1 MKKRKSIILAMS
13 LIMMTAGMKA
23 TSFADAGD
31 SANIILTDKQIE
43 KHKENNDLQ
52 SVMKERGEELE
63 KKAGAVEMGMSLDEY
78 EKLMD
83 SDDAQKKE
91 KAKEAGVAGRYQA
104 IYQSRIDAGFSDL
117 NLYIA
122 DYTREN
128 LERYA
133 SVCFSFI
140 DDHNKSR
147 KRAIIIVTNNYSKEI
162 NKLNK
167 ELGIDETYEMIPVPK
182 KEDPARSKEYI
193 ISDEDRKA
201 GIEDVSIDDKN
212 FPDENFRK
220 VVKEEFDSN
229 KNDVLDKDEII
240 NARKIDL
247 IESDNGTEVKSV
259 EGIEKL
265 SFLED
270 ASLGYSE
277 ISEIDISKNL
287 NLRRLS
293 LASTKVS
300 NLDTSNNQLLWYL
313 DFTGTNVSSIDL
325 TKNPKLEQIH
335 GFDSKIKEID
345 VSQNPELLRLD
356 VCRTAISKI
365 DVSNNPKLFA
375 LNFEETGVSEIDV
388 SKNKD
393 LYEVYASNS
402 KISEI
407 DVSNNEKLGHI
418 RVTGTKVKNL
428 DLSHNPNLVFVMAEE
443 TDMKTLDL
451 GHNHDIIEILANNSN
466 LENIIFPY
474 KTGIKTME
482 LGGTKLKNL
491 SIQGDK
497 YIVGLDI
504 SNTDI
509 SNLDVSKAEGL
520 SRLEVEGT
528 PIKNLNIKNNKSLRI
543 FNISNTNIEDMKN
556 IDLSENEKDRLDT
569 LSAENAG
576 IESIKLPKEMSE
588 IATIK
593 LANNNLAIVDL
604 SNASNAWHEK
614 SISPQEIEVEGLVQ
628 NGNIKVNMASLVDDL
643 SKIKIDDTDSYSYKD
658 GVVTFKNK
666 KRINKFKYEYETGT
680 NDEILK
686 NMTVNV
692 TVKSKFVPSSS
703 SSRSRSNNHS
713 SSVSNLENNEEINL
727 KDNRSEKN
735 DVDKIKSLIKAKNSR
750 ISGSNRFSTAVEVS
764 KINYKKSETVILA
777 NSEKAT
783 DILTTSPLAESLEC
797 PVLYTKDNAIPEETI
812 SEMERLGVK
821 RVIVIGGKKSV
832 SDSVFK
838 ELSSKYELNRVA
850 GSDRFDTANK
860 IAKEVVKRSSEKK
873 KAIMVSSESYVD
885 ALTISSL
892 ATKENIP
899 IVITNS
905 KNLSEKTEEFLK
917 NNEIK
922 EIVYVGGNNSISNE
936 VQKETEKKGI
946 KTVAR
951 YAGKDR
957 YETATIISNN
967 VRPDSDFSVYVNGEN
982 LSDAITANS
991 LCANLKSPILLVKK
1005 DTIPDSV
1012 KKTMNGKA
1020 RFNRIIVGGENSVS
1034 RNVEKEIKEN

>member
-1 MKKRKSIILAMS
+1 MKKRKSIILALS

-23 TSFADAGD
+23 ASFADAGD
-31 SANIILTDKQIE
+31 SANITLTDKQIE

-52 SVMKERGEELE
+52 LAMKKRGKELE

-78 EKLMD
+78 EKFMD
-83 SDDAQKKE
+83 SDDTKKKE
-91 KAKEAGVAGRYQA
+91 KAREAGVAGRYQA

-128 LERYA
+128 LGRYA

-147 KRAIIIVTNNYSKEI
+147 ERAIIIVTNNYSKEI

-167 ELGIDETYEMIPVPK
+167 KLGLDESYEMIPVPE
-182 KEDPARSKEYI
+182 KEDPAISKEYI

-201 GIEDVSIDDKN
+201 EIEDVSIDDKN
-212 FPDENFRK
+212 FPDANFRK
-220 VVKEEFDSN
+220 IVKEEFDNN
-229 KNDVLDKDEII
+229 KNDVLDKEEII

-247 IESDNGTEVKSV
+247 IEIDNGEEVESV
-259 EGIEKL
+259 EGMEKL

-270 ASLGYSE
+270 ASLGYSK
-277 ISEIDISKNL
+277 ISEIDVSKNT
-287 NLRRLS
+287 NLRKLS
-293 LASTKVS
+293 LAGTKVS

-335 GFDSKIKEID
+335 GFESKIKEID
-345 VSQNPELLRLD
+345 VSKNPELLRLD

-388 SKNKD
+388 SKNKN

-520 SRLEVEGT
+520 SRLEVEG
-528 PIKNLNIKNNKSLRI
+528 
-543 FNISNTNIEDMKN
+543 
-556 IDLSENEKDRLDT
+556 
-569 LSAENAG
+569 
-576 IESIKLPKEMSE
+576 
-588 IATIK
+588 
-593 LANNNLAIVDL
+593 
-604 SNASNAWHEK
+604 
-614 SISPQEIEVEGLVQ
+614 LVQ

-643 SKIKIDDTDSYSYKD
+643 SKIKIADTDSYSYKD

-764 KINYKKSETVILA
+764 KMNYKKSETVILA

-797 PVLYTKDNAIPEETI
+797 PVLYTKDNDIPEETI

-1034 RNVEKEIKEN
+1034 KNVEKEIKEN

>member
-1 MKKRKSIILAMS
+1 
-13 LIMMTAGMKA
+13 
-23 TSFADAGD
+23 
-31 SANIILTDKQIE
+31 
-43 KHKENNDLQ
+43 
-52 SVMKERGEELE
+52 
-63 KKAGAVEMGMSLDEY
+63 
-78 EKLMD
+78 MD
-83 SDDAQKKE
+83 SDDTKKKE
-91 KAKEAGVAGRYQA
+91 
-104 IYQSRIDAGFSDL
+104 
-117 NLYIA
+117 
-122 DYTREN
+122 
-128 LERYA
+128 
-133 SVCFSFI
+133 
-140 DDHNKSR
+140 
-147 KRAIIIVTNNYSKEI
+147 
-162 NKLNK
+162 
-167 ELGIDETYEMIPVPK
+167 
-182 KEDPARSKEYI
+182 KEDPAISKEYI

-201 GIEDVSIDDKN
+201 EIEDVSIDDKN
-212 FPDENFRK
+212 FPDANFRK
-220 VVKEEFDSN
+220 IVKEEFDNN
-229 KNDVLDKDEII
+229 KNDVLDKEEII

-247 IESDNGTEVKSV
+247 IEIDNGEEVESV
-259 EGIEKL
+259 EGMEKL

-270 ASLGYSE
+270 ASLGYSK
-277 ISEIDISKNL
+277 ISEIDVSKNT
-287 NLRRLS
+287 NLRKLS
-293 LASTKVS
+293 LAGTKVS

-335 GFDSKIKEID
+335 GFESKIKEID
-345 VSQNPELLRLD
+345 VSKNPELLRLD

-388 SKNKD
+388 SKNKN

-520 SRLEVEGT
+520 SRLEVEG
-528 PIKNLNIKNNKSLRI
+528 
-543 FNISNTNIEDMKN
+543 
-556 IDLSENEKDRLDT
+556 
-569 LSAENAG
+569 
-576 IESIKLPKEMSE
+576 
-588 IATIK
+588 
-593 LANNNLAIVDL
+593 
-604 SNASNAWHEK
+604 
-614 SISPQEIEVEGLVQ
+614 LVQ

-643 SKIKIDDTDSYSYKD
+643 SKIKIADTDSYSYKD

-764 KINYKKSETVILA
+764 KMNYKKSETVILA

-1034 RNVEKEIKEN
+1034 KNVEKEIKEN

>member
-1 MKKRKSIILAMS
+1 
-13 LIMMTAGMKA
+13 
-23 TSFADAGD
+23 
-31 SANIILTDKQIE
+31 
-43 KHKENNDLQ
+43 
-52 SVMKERGEELE
+52 
-63 KKAGAVEMGMSLDEY
+63 
-78 EKLMD
+78 MD
-83 SDDAQKKE
+83 SDDTKKKE
-91 KAKEAGVAGRYQA
+91 KAREAGVAGRYQA

-128 LERYA
+128 LGRYA

-147 KRAIIIVTNNYSKEI
+147 ERAIIIVTNNYSKEI

-167 ELGIDETYEMIPVPK
+167 KLGLDESYEMIPVPE
-182 KEDPARSKEYI
+182 KEDPAISKEYI

-201 GIEDVSIDDKN
+201 EIEDVSIDDKN
-212 FPDENFRK
+212 FPDANFRK
-220 VVKEEFDSN
+220 IVKEEFDNN
-229 KNDVLDKDEII
+229 KNDVLDKEEII

-247 IESDNGTEVKSV
+247 IEIDNGEEVESV
-259 EGIEKL
+259 EGMEKL

-270 ASLGYSE
+270 ASLGYSK
-277 ISEIDISKNL
+277 ISEIDVSKNT
-287 NLRRLS
+287 NLRKLS
-293 LASTKVS
+293 LAGTKVS

-335 GFDSKIKEID
+335 GFESKIKEID
-345 VSQNPELLRLD
+345 VSKNPELLRLD

-388 SKNKD
+388 SKNKN

-520 SRLEVEGT
+520 SRLEVEG
-528 PIKNLNIKNNKSLRI
+528 
-543 FNISNTNIEDMKN
+543 
-556 IDLSENEKDRLDT
+556 
-569 LSAENAG
+569 
-576 IESIKLPKEMSE
+576 
-588 IATIK
+588 
-593 LANNNLAIVDL
+593 
-604 SNASNAWHEK
+604 
-614 SISPQEIEVEGLVQ
+614 LVQ

-643 SKIKIDDTDSYSYKD
+643 SKIKIADTDSYSYKD

-764 KINYKKSETVILA
+764 KMNYKKSETVILA

-1034 RNVEKEIKEN
+1034 KNVEKEIKEN

>member
-1 MKKRKSIILAMS
+1 MKKRKSIILALS

-23 TSFADAGD
+23 ASFADAGD
-31 SANIILTDKQIE
+31 SANITLTDKQIE

-52 SVMKERGEELE
+52 LAMKKRGEELE

-182 KEDPARSKEYI
+182 KEDPAISKEYI

-220 VVKEEFDSN
+220 IVKEEFDSN

-300 NLDTSNNQLLWYL
+300 NLDISNNQLLWYL
-313 DFTGTNVSSIDL
+313 DFTGTSVSSIDL

-335 GFDSKIKEID
+335 GVDSKIKEID
-345 VSQNPELLRLD
+345 VSKNPELLRLD

-443 TDMKTLDL
+443 TDMKTLGL

-520 SRLEVEGT
+520 SRLEVEG
-528 PIKNLNIKNNKSLRI
+528 
-543 FNISNTNIEDMKN
+543 
-556 IDLSENEKDRLDT
+556 
-569 LSAENAG
+569 
-576 IESIKLPKEMSE
+576 
-588 IATIK
+588 
-593 LANNNLAIVDL
+593 
-604 SNASNAWHEK
+604 
-614 SISPQEIEVEGLVQ
+614 LVQ

-643 SKIKIDDTDSYSYKD
+643 SKIKIADTDSYSYKD

-764 KINYKKSETVILA
+764 KMNYKKSETVILA

-797 PVLYTKDNAIPEETI
+797 PVLYTKDNDIPEETI

-1005 DTIPDSV
+1005 DTIPDPV
-1012 KKTMNGKA
+1012 KKTMDGKA

-1034 RNVEKEIKEN
+1034 KNVEKEIKEN

>member
-1 MKKRKSIILAMS
+1 
-13 LIMMTAGMKA
+13 
-23 TSFADAGD
+23 
-31 SANIILTDKQIE
+31 
-43 KHKENNDLQ
+43 
-52 SVMKERGEELE
+52 
-63 KKAGAVEMGMSLDEY
+63 
-78 EKLMD
+78 MD
-83 SDDAQKKE
+83 SDDTKKKE
-91 KAKEAGVAGRYQA
+91 
-104 IYQSRIDAGFSDL
+104 
-117 NLYIA
+117 
-122 DYTREN
+122 
-128 LERYA
+128 
-133 SVCFSFI
+133 
-140 DDHNKSR
+140 
-147 KRAIIIVTNNYSKEI
+147 
-162 NKLNK
+162 
-167 ELGIDETYEMIPVPK
+167 
-182 KEDPARSKEYI
+182 KEDPAISKEYI

-201 GIEDVSIDDKN
+201 EIEDVSIDDKN
-212 FPDENFRK
+212 FPDANFRK
-220 VVKEEFDSN
+220 IVKEEFDNN
-229 KNDVLDKDEII
+229 KNDVLDKEEII

-247 IESDNGTEVKSV
+247 IEIDNGEEVESV
-259 EGIEKL
+259 EGMEKL

-270 ASLGYSE
+270 ASLGYSK
-277 ISEIDISKNL
+277 ISEIDVSKNT
-287 NLRRLS
+287 NLRKLS
-293 LASTKVS
+293 LAGTKVS

-335 GFDSKIKEID
+335 GFESKIKEID
-345 VSQNPELLRLD
+345 VSKNPELLRLD

-388 SKNKD
+388 SKNKN

-520 SRLEVEGT
+520 SRLEVEG
-528 PIKNLNIKNNKSLRI
+528 
-543 FNISNTNIEDMKN
+543 
-556 IDLSENEKDRLDT
+556 
-569 LSAENAG
+569 
-576 IESIKLPKEMSE
+576 
-588 IATIK
+588 
-593 LANNNLAIVDL
+593 
-604 SNASNAWHEK
+604 
-614 SISPQEIEVEGLVQ
+614 LVQ

-643 SKIKIDDTDSYSYKD
+643 SKIKIADTDSYSYKD

-727 KDNRSEKN
+727 KDNISEKN

-764 KINYKKSETVILA
+764 KMNYKKSETVILA

-860 IAKEVVKRSSEKK
+860 IAKEVVKISSEKK

-1034 RNVEKEIKEN
+1034 KNVEKEIKEN

>member
-23 TSFADAGD
+23 ASFADAGD

-52 SVMKERGEELE
+52 SAMKERGEELE

-182 KEDPARSKEYI
+182 KEDPAISKEYI

-335 GFDSKIKEID
+335 GVDSKIKEID
-345 VSQNPELLRLD
+345 VSKNPELLRLD
-356 VCRTAISKI
+356 VCRTSISKI

-604 SNASNAWHEK
+604 SNASNAWYEK

-643 SKIKIDDTDSYSYKD
+643 SKIKIADTDSYSYKD

-692 TVKSKFVPSSS
+692 TVKSKFLPSSS

-764 KINYKKSETVILA
+764 KMNYKKSETVILA

-873 KAIMVSSESYVD
+873 KAIMVSSESYAD

-1005 DTIPDSV
+1005 DTIPDPV
-1012 KKTMNGKA
+1012 KKTMDGKA

-1034 RNVEKEIKEN
+1034 KNVEKEIKEN

>member
-1 MKKRKSIILAMS
+1 
-13 LIMMTAGMKA
+13 
-23 TSFADAGD
+23 
-31 SANIILTDKQIE
+31 
-43 KHKENNDLQ
+43 
-52 SVMKERGEELE
+52 
-63 KKAGAVEMGMSLDEY
+63 
-78 EKLMD
+78 MD
-83 SDDAQKKE
+83 SDDTKKKE
-91 KAKEAGVAGRYQA
+91 
-104 IYQSRIDAGFSDL
+104 
-117 NLYIA
+117 
-122 DYTREN
+122 
-128 LERYA
+128 
-133 SVCFSFI
+133 
-140 DDHNKSR
+140 
-147 KRAIIIVTNNYSKEI
+147 
-162 NKLNK
+162 
-167 ELGIDETYEMIPVPK
+167 
-182 KEDPARSKEYI
+182 KEDPAISKEYI

-201 GIEDVSIDDKN
+201 EIEDVSIDDKN
-212 FPDENFRK
+212 FPDVNFRK
-220 VVKEEFDSN
+220 IVKEEFDNN
-229 KNDVLDKDEII
+229 KNDVLDKEEII

-247 IESDNGTEVKSV
+247 IEIDNGEEVESV
-259 EGIEKL
+259 EGMEKL

-270 ASLGYSE
+270 ASLGYSK
-277 ISEIDISKNL
+277 ISEIDVSKNT
-287 NLRRLS
+287 NLRKLS
-293 LASTKVS
+293 LAGTKVS

-388 SKNKD
+388 SKNKN

-520 SRLEVEGT
+520 SRLEVEG
-528 PIKNLNIKNNKSLRI
+528 
-543 FNISNTNIEDMKN
+543 
-556 IDLSENEKDRLDT
+556 
-569 LSAENAG
+569 
-576 IESIKLPKEMSE
+576 
-588 IATIK
+588 
-593 LANNNLAIVDL
+593 
-604 SNASNAWHEK
+604 
-614 SISPQEIEVEGLVQ
+614 LVQ

-643 SKIKIDDTDSYSYKD
+643 SKIKIADTDSYSYKD

-727 KDNRSEKN
+727 KDNISEKN

-764 KINYKKSETVILA
+764 KMNYKKSETVILA

-797 PVLYTKDNAIPEETI
+797 PVLYTKDNDIPEETI

-860 IAKEVVKRSSEKK
+860 IAKEVVKISSEKK

-1034 RNVEKEIKEN
+1034 KNVEKEIKEN

>member
-1 MKKRKSIILAMS
+1 MKKRKSIILALS

-23 TSFADAGD
+23 ASFADAWD
-31 SANIILTDKQIE
+31 SANITLTDKQIE

-52 SVMKERGEELE
+52 SAMKKRGKELE

-78 EKLMD
+78 EKFMS
-83 SDDAQKKE
+83 SDDTKKKE
-91 KAKEAGVAGRYQA
+91 KAREAGVAGRYQA

-128 LERYA
+128 LGRYA

-147 KRAIIIVTNNYSKEI
+147 ERAIIIVTNNYSKEI

-167 ELGIDETYEMIPVPK
+167 KLGLDESYEMIPVPE
-182 KEDPARSKEYI
+182 KEDPAISKEYI

-201 GIEDVSIDDKN
+201 EIEDVSIDDKN
-212 FPDENFRK
+212 FPDANFRK
-220 VVKEEFDSN
+220 IVKEEFDNN
-229 KNDVLDKDEII
+229 KNDVLDKEEII

-247 IESDNGTEVKSV
+247 IEIDNGEEVESV
-259 EGIEKL
+259 EGMEKL

-270 ASLGYSE
+270 ASLGYSK
-277 ISEIDISKNL
+277 ISEIDVSKNT
-287 NLRRLS
+287 NLRKLS
-293 LASTKVS
+293 LAGTKVS

-345 VSQNPELLRLD
+345 VSKNPELLRLD

-643 SKIKIDDTDSYSYKD
+643 SKIKIADTDSYSYKD
-658 GVVTFKNK
+658 GVITFKNK

>member
-1 MKKRKSIILAMS
+1 MKKRKSIILALS

-23 TSFADAGD
+23 ASFADAGD
-31 SANIILTDKQIE
+31 SANITLTDKQIE

-52 SVMKERGEELE
+52 LAMKKRGKELE

-78 EKLMD
+78 EKFMD
-83 SDDAQKKE
+83 SDDTKKKE
-91 KAKEAGVAGRYQA
+91 KAREAGVAGRYQA

-128 LERYA
+128 LGRYT

-147 KRAIIIVTNNYSKEI
+147 ERAIIIVTNNYSKEI

-167 ELGIDETYEMIPVPK
+167 KLGLDESYEMIPVPE
-182 KEDPARSKEYI
+182 KEDPAISKEYI

-201 GIEDVSIDDKN
+201 EIEDVSIDDKN
-212 FPDENFRK
+212 FPDANFRK
-220 VVKEEFDSN
+220 IVKEEFDNN
-229 KNDVLDKDEII
+229 KNDVLDKEEII

-247 IESDNGTEVKSV
+247 IEIDNGEEVESV
-259 EGIEKL
+259 EGMEKL

-270 ASLGYSE
+270 ASLGYSK
-277 ISEIDISKNL
+277 ISEIDVSKNT
-287 NLRRLS
+287 NLRKLS
-293 LASTKVS
+293 LAGTKVS

-345 VSQNPELLRLD
+345 VSKNPELRRLD

-643 SKIKIDDTDSYSYKD
+643 SKIKIADTDSYSYKD

-764 KINYKKSETVILA
+764 KMNYKKSETVILA

-873 KAIMVSSESYVD
+873 KAIMVSSESYAD

-1005 DTIPDSV
+1005 DTIPDPV
-1012 KKTMNGKA
+1012 KKTMDGKA

-1034 RNVEKEIKEN
+1034 KNVEKEIKEN

>member
-335 GFDSKIKEID
+335 GVDSKIKEID
-345 VSQNPELLRLD
+345 VSKNPELLRLD

-556 IDLSENEKDRLDT
+556 IDLSENEKERLDT

-593 LANNNLAIVDL
+593 LANNNLAIVHL
-604 SNASNAWHEK
+604 SNASNAWYEK

-643 SKIKIDDTDSYSYKD
+643 SKIKIADTDSYSYKD

-680 NDEILK
+680 NDKILK

-692 TVKSKFVPSSS
+692 TVKSKFLPSSS

-764 KINYKKSETVILA
+764 KMNYKKSETVILA

-873 KAIMVSSESYVD
+873 KAIMVSSESYAD

-1005 DTIPDSV
+1005 DTIPDPV
-1012 KKTMNGKA
+1012 KKTMDGKA

-1034 RNVEKEIKEN
+1034 KNVEKEIKEN

>member
-1 MKKRKSIILAMS
+1 MKKRKSIILALS

-23 TSFADAGD
+23 ASFADAGD
-31 SANIILTDKQIE
+31 SANITLTDKQIE

-52 SVMKERGEELE
+52 SAMKKRGKELE

-78 EKLMD
+78 EKFMD
-83 SDDAQKKE
+83 SDDTKKKE
-91 KAKEAGVAGRYQA
+91 KAREAGVAGRYQA

-128 LERYA
+128 LGRYA

-147 KRAIIIVTNNYSKEI
+147 ERAIIIVTNNYSKEI

-167 ELGIDETYEMIPVPK
+167 KLGLDESYEMIPVPE
-182 KEDPARSKEYI
+182 KEDPAISKEYI

-201 GIEDVSIDDKN
+201 EIEDVSIDDKN
-212 FPDENFRK
+212 FPDANFRK
-220 VVKEEFDSN
+220 IVKEEFDNN
-229 KNDVLDKDEII
+229 KNDVLDKEEII

-247 IESDNGTEVKSV
+247 IEIDNGEEVESV
-259 EGIEKL
+259 EGMEKL

-270 ASLGYSE
+270 ASLGYSK
-277 ISEIDISKNL
+277 ISEIDVSKNT
-287 NLRRLS
+287 NLRKLS
-293 LASTKVS
+293 LAGTKVS

-345 VSQNPELLRLD
+345 VSKNPELLRLD

-520 SRLEVEGT
+520 SRLEVEG
-528 PIKNLNIKNNKSLRI
+528 
-543 FNISNTNIEDMKN
+543 
-556 IDLSENEKDRLDT
+556 
-569 LSAENAG
+569 
-576 IESIKLPKEMSE
+576 
-588 IATIK
+588 
-593 LANNNLAIVDL
+593 
-604 SNASNAWHEK
+604 
-614 SISPQEIEVEGLVQ
+614 LVQ

-643 SKIKIDDTDSYSYKD
+643 SKIKIADTDSYSYKD

-764 KINYKKSETVILA
+764 KMNYKKSETVILA

-797 PVLYTKDNAIPEETI
+797 PVLYTKDNDIPEETI

-873 KAIMVSSESYVD
+873 KAIMVSSESYAD

-1005 DTIPDSV
+1005 DTIPDPV
-1012 KKTMNGKA
+1012 KKTMDGKA

-1034 RNVEKEIKEN
+1034 KNVEKEIKEN

>member
-52 SVMKERGEELE
+52 SAMKERGEELE

-182 KEDPARSKEYI
+182 KEDPAISKEYI

-335 GFDSKIKEID
+335 GVDSKIKEID
-345 VSQNPELLRLD
+345 VSKNPELLRLD

-504 SNTDI
+504 LNTDI

-604 SNASNAWHEK
+604 SNASNAWYEK

-643 SKIKIDDTDSYSYKD
+643 SKIKIADTDSYSYKD

-680 NDEILK
+680 NDKILK

-692 TVKSKFVPSSS
+692 TVKSKFLPSSS

-764 KINYKKSETVILA
+764 KMNYKKSETVILA

-873 KAIMVSSESYVD
+873 KAIMVSSESYAD

-1005 DTIPDSV
+1005 DTIPDPV

>member
-23 TSFADAGD
+23 ASFADAGD

-52 SVMKERGEELE
+52 SAMKERGEELE

-335 GFDSKIKEID
+335 GVDSKIKEID
-345 VSQNPELLRLD
+345 VSKNPELLRLD

-604 SNASNAWHEK
+604 SNASNAWYEK

-643 SKIKIDDTDSYSYKD
+643 SKIKIADTDSYSYKD

-680 NDEILK
+680 NDKILK

-692 TVKSKFVPSSS
+692 TVKSKFLPSSS

-764 KINYKKSETVILA
+764 KMNYKKSETVILA

-873 KAIMVSSESYVD
+873 KAIMVSSESYAD

-1005 DTIPDSV
+1005 DTIPDPV
-1012 KKTMNGKA
+1012 KKTMDGKA
-1020 RFNRIIVGGENSVS
+1020 RFNRIIVGGENSIS
-1034 RNVEKEIKEN
+1034 KNVEKEIKEN

>member
-1 MKKRKSIILAMS
+1 MKKRKSIILTMS

-23 TSFADAGD
+23 ASFADAGD

-52 SVMKERGEELE
+52 SAMKERGEELE

-182 KEDPARSKEYI
+182 KEDPAISKEYI

-293 LASTKVS
+293 LASTKVF

-313 DFTGTNVSSIDL
+313 DFIGTNVSSIDL

-335 GFDSKIKEID
+335 GVDSKIKEID
-345 VSQNPELLRLD
+345 VSKNPELLRLD

-604 SNASNAWHEK
+604 SNASNAWYEK

-643 SKIKIDDTDSYSYKD
+643 SKIKIADTDSYSYKD

>member
-1 MKKRKSIILAMS
+1 MKKRKSIILALS

-23 TSFADAGD
+23 ASFADAGD
-31 SANIILTDKQIE
+31 SANITLTDKQIE

-52 SVMKERGEELE
+52 SAMKKRGKELE

-78 EKLMD
+78 EKFMS
-83 SDDAQKKE
+83 SDDTKKKE
-91 KAKEAGVAGRYQA
+91 KAREAGVAGRYQA

-122 DYTREN
+122 DDTREN
-128 LERYA
+128 LGRYA

-147 KRAIIIVTNNYSKEI
+147 ERAIIIVTNNYSKEI

-167 ELGIDETYEMIPVPK
+167 KLGLDESYEMIPVPE
-182 KEDPARSKEYI
+182 KEDPAISKEYI

-201 GIEDVSIDDKN
+201 EIEDVSIDDKN
-212 FPDENFRK
+212 FPDANFRK
-220 VVKEEFDSN
+220 IVKEEFDNN
-229 KNDVLDKDEII
+229 KNDVLDKEEII

-247 IESDNGTEVKSV
+247 IEIDNGEEVESV
-259 EGIEKL
+259 EGMEKL

-270 ASLGYSE
+270 ASLGYSK
-277 ISEIDISKNL
+277 ISEIDVSKNTS
-287 NLRRLS
+287 LRKLS
-293 LASTKVS
+293 LAGTKVS

-643 SKIKIDDTDSYSYKD
+643 SKIKIADTDSYSYKD

-764 KINYKKSETVILA
+764 KMNYKKSETVILA

-1034 RNVEKEIKEN
+1034 KNVEKEIKEN

>member
-1 MKKRKSIILAMS
+1 
-13 LIMMTAGMKA
+13 
-23 TSFADAGD
+23 
-31 SANIILTDKQIE
+31 
-43 KHKENNDLQ
+43 
-52 SVMKERGEELE
+52 
-63 KKAGAVEMGMSLDEY
+63 
-78 EKLMD
+78 MD
-83 SDDAQKKE
+83 SDDTKKKE
-91 KAKEAGVAGRYQA
+91 KAREAGVAGRYQA

-128 LERYA
+128 LGRYA

-147 KRAIIIVTNNYSKEI
+147 ERAIIIVTNNYSKEI

-167 ELGIDETYEMIPVPK
+167 KLGLDESYEMIPVPE
-182 KEDPARSKEYI
+182 KEDPAISKEYI

-201 GIEDVSIDDKN
+201 EIEDVSIDDKN
-212 FPDENFRK
+212 FPDANFRK
-220 VVKEEFDSN
+220 IVKEEFDNN
-229 KNDVLDKDEII
+229 KNDVLDKEEII

-247 IESDNGTEVKSV
+247 IEIDNGEEVESV
-259 EGIEKL
+259 EGMEKL

-270 ASLGYSE
+270 ASLGYSK
-277 ISEIDISKNL
+277 ISEIDVSKNT
-287 NLRRLS
+287 NLRKLS
-293 LASTKVS
+293 LAGTKVS

-335 GFDSKIKEID
+335 GFESKIKEID
-345 VSQNPELLRLD
+345 VSKNPELLRLD

-388 SKNKD
+388 SKNKN

-520 SRLEVEGT
+520 SRLEVEG
-528 PIKNLNIKNNKSLRI
+528 
-543 FNISNTNIEDMKN
+543 
-556 IDLSENEKDRLDT
+556 
-569 LSAENAG
+569 
-576 IESIKLPKEMSE
+576 
-588 IATIK
+588 
-593 LANNNLAIVDL
+593 
-604 SNASNAWHEK
+604 
-614 SISPQEIEVEGLVQ
+614 LVQ

-643 SKIKIDDTDSYSYKD
+643 SKIKIADTDSYSYKD

-764 KINYKKSETVILA
+764 KMNYKKSETVILA

-1005 DTIPDSV
+1005 DTIPDPV
-1012 KKTMNGKA
+1012 KKTMDGKA

-1034 RNVEKEIKEN
+1034 KNVEKEIKEN

>member
-1 MKKRKSIILAMS
+1 MKKRKSIILTMS

-23 TSFADAGD
+23 ASFADAGD

-52 SVMKERGEELE
+52 SAMKERGEELE

-182 KEDPARSKEYI
+182 KEDPAISKEYI

-345 VSQNPELLRLD
+345 VSKNPELLRLD

-604 SNASNAWHEK
+604 SNASNAWYEK

-643 SKIKIDDTDSYSYKD
+643 SKIKIADTDSYSYKD

-680 NDEILK
+680 NDKILK

-692 TVKSKFVPSSS
+692 TVKSKFLPSSS

-764 KINYKKSETVILA
+764 KMNYKKSETVILA

-812 SEMERLGVK
+812 VK
-821 RVIVIGGKKSV
+821 W
-832 SDSVFK
+832 
-838 ELSSKYELNRVA
+838 
-850 GSDRFDTANK
+850 
-860 IAKEVVKRSSEKK
+860 
-873 KAIMVSSESYVD
+873 
-885 ALTISSL
+885 
-892 ATKENIP
+892 
-899 IVITNS
+899 
-905 KNLSEKTEEFLK
+905 
-917 NNEIK
+917 
-922 EIVYVGGNNSISNE
+922 
-936 VQKETEKKGI
+936 
-946 KTVAR
+946 
-951 YAGKDR
+951 KD
-957 YETATIISNN
+957 
-967 VRPDSDFSVYVNGEN
+967 
-982 LSDAITANS
+982 
-991 LCANLKSPILLVKK
+991 
-1005 DTIPDSV
+1005 
-1012 KKTMNGKA
+1012 
-1020 RFNRIIVGGENSVS
+1020 
-1034 RNVEKEIKEN
+1034 

>member
-1 MKKRKSIILAMS
+1 MKKRKSIILTMS

-23 TSFADAGD
+23 ASFADAGD

-52 SVMKERGEELE
+52 SAMKERGEELE

-335 GFDSKIKEID
+335 GVDSKIKEID
-345 VSQNPELLRLD
+345 VSKNPELLRLD

-604 SNASNAWHEK
+604 SNASNAWYEK

-643 SKIKIDDTDSYSYKD
+643 SKIKIADTDSYSYKD

-692 TVKSKFVPSSS
+692 TVKSKFLPSSS

-764 KINYKKSETVILA
+764 KMNYKKSETVILA

-873 KAIMVSSESYVD
+873 KAIMVSSESYAD

-1005 DTIPDSV
+1005 DTIPDPV
-1012 KKTMNGKA
+1012 KKTMDGKA

-1034 RNVEKEIKEN
+1034 KNVEKEIKEN

>member
-1 MKKRKSIILAMS
+1 MKKRKSIILALS

-23 TSFADAGD
+23 ASFADAGD
-31 SANIILTDKQIE
+31 SANITLTDKQIE

-52 SVMKERGEELE
+52 SAMKKRGKELE

-78 EKLMD
+78 EKFMS
-83 SDDAQKKE
+83 SDDTKKKE
-91 KAKEAGVAGRYQA
+91 KAREAGVAGRYQA

-128 LERYA
+128 LGRYA

-147 KRAIIIVTNNYSKEI
+147 ERAIIIVTNNYSKEI

-167 ELGIDETYEMIPVPK
+167 KLGLDESYEMIPVPE
-182 KEDPARSKEYI
+182 KEDPAISKEYI

-201 GIEDVSIDDKN
+201 EIEDVSIDDKN
-212 FPDENFRK
+212 FPDANFRK
-220 VVKEEFDSN
+220 IVKEEFDNN
-229 KNDVLDKDEII
+229 KNDVLDKEEII

-247 IESDNGTEVKSV
+247 IEIDNGEEVESV
-259 EGIEKL
+259 EGMEKL

-270 ASLGYSE
+270 ASLGYSK
-277 ISEIDISKNL
+277 ISEIDVSKNT
-287 NLRRLS
+287 NLRKLS
-293 LASTKVS
+293 LAGTKVS

-345 VSQNPELLRLD
+345 VSKNPELLRLD

-643 SKIKIDDTDSYSYKD
+643 SKIKIADTDSYSYKD

-666 KRINKFKYEYETGT
+666 KRINKFKYQYETGI

-957 YETATIISNN
+957 YETATIISDN

-1012 KKTMNGKA
+1012 KKTMNRKA

-1034 RNVEKEIKEN
+1034 KNVEKEIKEN

>member
-1 MKKRKSIILAMS
+1 
-13 LIMMTAGMKA
+13 
-23 TSFADAGD
+23 
-31 SANIILTDKQIE
+31 
-43 KHKENNDLQ
+43 
-52 SVMKERGEELE
+52 
-63 KKAGAVEMGMSLDEY
+63 
-78 EKLMD
+78 MD
-83 SDDAQKKE
+83 SDDTKKKE
-91 KAKEAGVAGRYQA
+91 
-104 IYQSRIDAGFSDL
+104 
-117 NLYIA
+117 
-122 DYTREN
+122 
-128 LERYA
+128 
-133 SVCFSFI
+133 
-140 DDHNKSR
+140 
-147 KRAIIIVTNNYSKEI
+147 
-162 NKLNK
+162 
-167 ELGIDETYEMIPVPK
+167 
-182 KEDPARSKEYI
+182 KEDPAISKEYI

-201 GIEDVSIDDKN
+201 EIEDVSIDDKN
-212 FPDENFRK
+212 FPDANFRK
-220 VVKEEFDSN
+220 IVKEEFDNN
-229 KNDVLDKDEII
+229 KNDVLDKEEII

-247 IESDNGTEVKSV
+247 IEIDNGEEVESV
-259 EGIEKL
+259 EGMEKL

-270 ASLGYSE
+270 ASLGYSK
-277 ISEIDISKNL
+277 ISEIDVSKNT
-287 NLRRLS
+287 NLRKLS
-293 LASTKVS
+293 LAGTKVS

-335 GFDSKIKEID
+335 GFESKIKEID
-345 VSQNPELLRLD
+345 VSKNPELLRLD

-388 SKNKD
+388 SKNKN

-520 SRLEVEGT
+520 SRLEVEG
-528 PIKNLNIKNNKSLRI
+528 
-543 FNISNTNIEDMKN
+543 
-556 IDLSENEKDRLDT
+556 
-569 LSAENAG
+569 
-576 IESIKLPKEMSE
+576 
-588 IATIK
+588 
-593 LANNNLAIVDL
+593 
-604 SNASNAWHEK
+604 
-614 SISPQEIEVEGLVQ
+614 LVQ

-643 SKIKIDDTDSYSYKD
+643 SKIKIADTDSYSYKD

-764 KINYKKSETVILA
+764 KMNYKKSETVILA

-821 RVIVIGGKKSV
+821 RVIGGKKSV

-873 KAIMVSSESYVD
+873 KAIMVSSESYAD

-1005 DTIPDSV
+1005 DTIPDPV
-1012 KKTMNGKA
+1012 KKTMDGKA

-1034 RNVEKEIKEN
+1034 KNVEKEIKEN

>member
-1 MKKRKSIILAMS
+1 MKKRKSIILTMS

-23 TSFADAGD
+23 ASFADAGD

-52 SVMKERGEELE
+52 SAMKERGEELE

-182 KEDPARSKEYI
+182 KEDPAISKEYI

-345 VSQNPELLRLD
+345 VSKNPELLRLD

-604 SNASNAWHEK
+604 SNASNAWYEK

-643 SKIKIDDTDSYSYKD
+643 SKIKIADTDSYSYKD

-680 NDEILK
+680 NDKILK

-692 TVKSKFVPSSS
+692 TVKSKFLPSSS

-764 KINYKKSETVILA
+764 KMNYKKSETVILA

-873 KAIMVSSESYVD
+873 KAIMVSSESYAD

-1005 DTIPDSV
+1005 DTIPDPV
-1012 KKTMNGKA
+1012 KKTMDGKA

-1034 RNVEKEIKEN
+1034 KNVEKEIKEN

>member
-1 MKKRKSIILAMS
+1 MKKRKSIILALS

-23 TSFADAGD
+23 ASFADAGD
-31 SANIILTDKQIE
+31 SANITLTDKQIE

-52 SVMKERGEELE
+52 SAMKKRGKELE

-78 EKLMD
+78 EKFMD
-83 SDDAQKKE
+83 SDDTKKKE
-91 KAKEAGVAGRYQA
+91 KAREAGVAGRYQA

-128 LERYA
+128 LGRYA

-140 DDHNKSR
+140 DDHNKPR

-335 GFDSKIKEID
+335 GVDSKIKEID
-345 VSQNPELLRLD
+345 VSKNPELLRLD

-604 SNASNAWHEK
+604 SNASNAWYEK

-643 SKIKIDDTDSYSYKD
+643 SKIKIADTDSYSYKD

-680 NDEILK
+680 NDKILK

-692 TVKSKFVPSSS
+692 TVKSKFLPSSS

-764 KINYKKSETVILA
+764 KMNYKKSETVILA

-1034 RNVEKEIKEN
+1034 KNVEKEIKEN

>member
-52 SVMKERGEELE
+52 SAMKERGEELE

-182 KEDPARSKEYI
+182 KEDPAISKEYI

-335 GFDSKIKEID
+335 GVDSKIKEID
-345 VSQNPELLRLD
+345 VSKNPELLRLD

-604 SNASNAWHEK
+604 SNASNAWYEK

-643 SKIKIDDTDSYSYKD
+643 SKIKIADTDSYSYKD

-692 TVKSKFVPSSS
+692 TVKSKFLPSSS

-764 KINYKKSETVILA
+764 KMNYKKSETVILA

-873 KAIMVSSESYVD
+873 KAIMVSSESYAD

-1005 DTIPDSV
+1005 DTIPDPV
-1012 KKTMNGKA
+1012 KKTMDGKA

-1034 RNVEKEIKEN
+1034 KNVEKEIKEN

>member
-1 MKKRKSIILAMS
+1 MKKRKSIILTMS

-52 SVMKERGEELE
+52 SAMKERGEELE

-182 KEDPARSKEYI
+182 KEDPAISKEYI

-345 VSQNPELLRLD
+345 VSKNPELLRLD

-604 SNASNAWHEK
+604 SNASNAWYEK

-643 SKIKIDDTDSYSYKD
+643 SKIKIADTDSYSYKD

-680 NDEILK
+680 NDKILK

-692 TVKSKFVPSSS
+692 TVKSKFLPSSS

-764 KINYKKSETVILA
+764 KMNYKKSETVILA

-873 KAIMVSSESYVD
+873 KAIMVSSESYAD

-1005 DTIPDSV
+1005 DTIPDPV
-1012 KKTMNGKA
+1012 KKTMDGKA

-1034 RNVEKEIKEN
+1034 KNVEKEIKEN

>member
-1 MKKRKSIILAMS
+1 MKKRKSIILALS

-23 TSFADAGD
+23 ASFADAGD
-31 SANIILTDKQIE
+31 SANITLTDKQIE

-52 SVMKERGEELE
+52 SAMKKRGKELE

-78 EKLMD
+78 EKFMS
-83 SDDAQKKE
+83 SDDTKKKE

-147 KRAIIIVTNNYSKEI
+147 ERAIIIVTNNYSKEI

-167 ELGIDETYEMIPVPK
+167 KLGLDESYEMIPVPE
-182 KEDPARSKEYI
+182 KEDPAISKEYI

-201 GIEDVSIDDKN
+201 EIEDVSIDDKN
-212 FPDENFRK
+212 FPDANFRK
-220 VVKEEFDSN
+220 IVKEEFDNN
-229 KNDVLDKDEII
+229 KNDVLDKEEII

-247 IESDNGTEVKSV
+247 IEIDNGEEVESV
-259 EGIEKL
+259 EGMEKL

-270 ASLGYSE
+270 ASLGYSK
-277 ISEIDISKNL
+277 ISEIDVSKNT
-287 NLRRLS
+287 NLRKLS
-293 LASTKVS
+293 LAGTKVS

-345 VSQNPELLRLD
+345 VSKNPELLRLD

>member
-23 TSFADAGD
+23 ASFADAGD

-52 SVMKERGEELE
+52 SAMKERGKELE

-78 EKLMD
+78 EKFMD
-83 SDDAQKKE
+83 SDDTKKKE
-91 KAKEAGVAGRYQA
+91 KAREAGVAGRYQA

-128 LERYA
+128 LGRYA

-147 KRAIIIVTNNYSKEI
+147 ERAIIIVTNNYSKEI

-167 ELGIDETYEMIPVPK
+167 KLGLDESYEMIPVPE
-182 KEDPARSKEYI
+182 KEDPAISKEYI

-201 GIEDVSIDDKN
+201 EIEDVSIDDKN
-212 FPDENFRK
+212 FPDANFRK
-220 VVKEEFDSN
+220 IVKEEFDNN
-229 KNDVLDKDEII
+229 KNDVLDKEEII

-247 IESDNGTEVKSV
+247 IEIDNGEEVESV
-259 EGIEKL
+259 EGMEKL

-270 ASLGYSE
+270 ASLGYSK
-277 ISEIDISKNL
+277 ISEIDVSKNT
-287 NLRRLS
+287 NLRKLS
-293 LASTKVS
+293 LAGTKVS

-388 SKNKD
+388 SKNKN

-643 SKIKIDDTDSYSYKD
+643 SKIKIADTDSYSYKD

-727 KDNRSEKN
+727 KDNISEKN

-764 KINYKKSETVILA
+764 KMNYKKSETVILA

-797 PVLYTKDNAIPEETI
+797 PVLYTKDNDIPEETI

-860 IAKEVVKRSSEKK
+860 IAKEVVKISSEKK

-1034 RNVEKEIKEN
+1034 KNVEKEIKEN